1 MDYESIFL
9 TCMVIWYFGNYFN
22 PYILFM
28 FLEKLGQETNNT
40 LHFIQKMNLLMV
52 SNIFTDENE
61 HNNDSDDTDGE
72 NDDSKITKT
81 APKYED
87 KYLEEYRKMDKELI
101 FDETE
106 HVLKIQKYNDF
117 FKEITDSYNV
127 KITELQKQLEVNN
140 TKLDKYEG
148 SDDDYCIYDG
158 KDEDAYL
165 GETKELRIKSLL
177 DENNKIFAEI
187 DDVKKKLET
196 EEVEIEI
203 SKSAEEKTNVFMIN
217 HRLEKLKVCY
227 VMEYTPLGNVLMIY
241 DKERE
246 TFKYYSDNTIP
257 YRYLEVVGRKYA
269 KQFGC
274 KRIFVD
280 MEEELKIAEE
290 KWERERIEKA
300 DREEKERILKE
311 EAIKN
316 QKPIEQ
322 KKNVFAKFKSYNKE
336 AGTGHVNTAPPPKNS
351 IPNKLTEKQ
360 ENEKIL
366 IKERAN
372 RYTYEGK
379 FANFN
384 FLKKVDRKF
393 VDKKFALS
401 FADFKKI
408 QKMKSN

>member
-1 MDYESIFL
+1 
-9 TCMVIWYFGNYFN
+9 MVIWYFGNYCN
-22 PYILFM
+22 PYVLFM
-28 FLEKLGQETNNT
+28 FLEKLAQKTNNT
-40 LHFIQKMNLLMV
+40 LNFIQNFNNLMIAD
-52 SNIFTDENE
+52 IFTDTSD
-61 HNNDSDDTDGE
+61 DSDDS
-72 NDDSKITKT
+72 DSDNEITKPM
-81 APKYED
+81 PKYED
-87 KYLEEYRKMDKELI
+87 KYLVEYRKMDKDLI
-101 FDETE
+101 YDETE
-106 HVLKIQKYNDF
+106 KELKLQKYNEF
-117 FKEITDSYNV
+117 FKEITDSYKTKV
-127 KITELQKQLEVNN
+127 EELQKQLEVNN
-140 TKLDKYEG
+140 TKLDKYER

-158 KDEDAYL
+158 TDEDAYL
-165 GETKELRIKSLL
+165 GETKDARINYLL
-177 DENNKIFAEI
+177 DENIKILAEV
-187 DDVKKKLET
+187 DDMKKHIESKEG
-196 EEVEIEI
+196 EIEMI
-203 SKSAEEKTNVFMIN
+203 KNVEEKTNTFMLN

-274 KRIFVD
+274 KQIFVD
-280 MEEELKIAEE
+280 MEEELKMAEE
-290 KWERERIEKA
+290 KWERERIEKN

-316 QKPIEQ
+316 HKPIEQ

-336 AGTGHVNTAPPPKNS
+336 AGTGHVNIAPPPKNS

-384 FLKKVDRKF
+384 FLKKVDRKV

-408 QKMKSN
+408 QKKEQ

>member
-1 MDYESIFL
+1 
-9 TCMVIWYFGNYFN
+9 MVIWYFGNYFN
-22 PYILFM
+22 PYILFI
-28 FLEKLGQETNNT
+28 FLEKIAQKTNNT
-40 LHFIQKMNLLMV
+40 LHFIQNMNLFMMAD
-52 SNIFTDENE
+52 NIFTDD
-61 HNNDSDDTDGE
+61 DSDDSNNSDIE
-72 NDDSKITKT
+72 NKT
-81 APKYED
+81 NEIAKPIPKYED
-87 KYLEEYRKMDKELI
+87 KYLEEYRKMDKGLI
-101 FDETE
+101 LDETE
-106 HVLKIQKYNDF
+106 QVLKLQKYNDF
-117 FKEITDSYNV
+117 FKEIADSYNL
-127 KITELQKQLEVNN
+127 KIKELQKQLEVNN

-158 KDEDAYL
+158 TDEDAYL
-165 GETKELRIKSLL
+165 GETKDARIQYLL
-177 DENNKIFAEI
+177 DENNKIFIEI
-187 DDVKKKLET
+187 DDIKQKLQAKEG
-196 EEVEIEI
+196 EIEI
-203 SKSAEEKTNVFMIN
+203 SKSAEEKTNTFMI
-217 HRLEKLKVCY
+217 HDRLEKLKVCY

-274 KRIFVD
+274 RRIFVD
-280 MEEELKIAEE
+280 MEEQLKIAEE

-384 FLKKVDRKF
+384 FLKKVDRKV

-408 QKMKSN
+408 QKMKTN